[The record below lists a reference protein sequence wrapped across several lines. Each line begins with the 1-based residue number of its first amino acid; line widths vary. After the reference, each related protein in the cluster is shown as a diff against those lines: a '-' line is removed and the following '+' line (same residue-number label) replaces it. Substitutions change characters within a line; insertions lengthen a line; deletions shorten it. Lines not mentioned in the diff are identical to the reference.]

1 MVDDQREEFLQGV
14 VEKVDFLLKLLLNG
28 EVFSVCFDYDVVGLF
43 YLEDEVDC
51 KYYYFFIDF
60 YFDNDVKDGVGFF

>member
-1 MVDDQREEFLQGV
+1 M
-14 VEKVDFLLKLLLNG
+14 
-28 EVFSVCFDYDVVGLF
+28 CFDYDVVGLF